1 MPPVPNRSVT
11 EPVLTGAGAEAA
23 GRAAGAGLVEAAEN
37 RVLPEP
43 TAWDTVEEMRGCTW
57 LTTELMM
64 ESVSKLLLELPE
76 FEPKLEKPVLETGAG
91 GADTVSTG
99 LELELE
105 LLVNLLL
112 LDPTA

>member
-1 MPPVPNRSVT
+1 M
-11 EPVLTGAGAEAA
+11 GAGAEAA

-37 RVLPEP
+37 LEALEPEP